1 MICLRHRMVRVVG
14 VIGVIAGVGLLL
26 LHPVHAD
33 ESADKGR
40 VLLDQRGSSIVTVQ
54 MVTTQRM
61 VMMGQQSQNNE
72 AKSEATGMIIDSSGL
87 VVFSLTSSDPSSIMR
102 KMMGAVG
109 SDAGQLN
116 IETEVND
123 VKIRLPDGKEL
134 PSTIVLRD
142 VDLDLVFVR
151 PKEKPDEPLPSI
163 DLTDTAEPHVLDEVV
178 VLNRLGDVASWTTSA
193 RVERVR
199 AVVEK
204 PRTYYIVSENVT
216 LGAPVFAM
224 DGKVVGM
231 IALRVGTGGSS
242 RGLSAMF
249 QGMSGLGM
257 LPIIVPA
264 EDIAEVAQQV
274 DKSSE

>member
-1 MICLRHRMVRVVG
+1 VIGLRQGKVRAVSVISVIVG
-14 VIGVIAGVGLLL
+14 VSLLL
-26 LHPVHAD
+26 AHAARAD

-40 VLLDQRGSSIVTVQ
+40 VWLDKWGSSIVTVQ

-61 VMMGQQSQNNE
+61 VIMGQESPKRE
-72 AKSEATGMIIDSSGL
+72 EKSEATGMIIDPSGL
-87 VVFSLTSSDPSSIMR
+87 VVFSLTSSDPSLIMK
-102 KMMGAVG
+102 KMMGATG
-109 SDAGQLN
+109 GEPGQLN

-123 VKIRLPDGKEL
+123 VKIRLPDGEEL
-134 PSTIVLRD
+134 PSKIVLRD

-151 PKEKPDEPLPSI
+151 PNEKPAEPLPAV
-163 DLTDTAEPHVLDEVV
+163 DLADAVEPHVLDEVI
-178 VLNRLGDVASWTTSA
+178 VLNRLGNVASWTTSV

-204 PRTYYIVSENVT
+204 PRTYYIVSENVA

-224 DGKVVGM
+224 DGNVVGM

-242 RGLSAMF
+242 VGPSAIF
-249 QGMSGLGM
+249 GGMSGLGM

-264 EDIAEVAQQV
+264 EDIAAVAQQV
-274 DKSSE
+274 GKSSE